1 MNDKDTI
8 APGLTLLP
16 NYISKEEE
24 VDLLKSINKQ
34 SWSTQLSRRVQH
46 YGYRYDYKNKNPAE
60 KLGDLPEWSE
70 FIVDRIQ
77 QTIKGSDPETDT
89 EFNQMIINEYK
100 PGQGIAAH
108 TDSKMFGPIIVSLS
122 LGSDTVMRF
131 VCKADKTDLVL
142 PRRSLLILQD
152 KARYNYTHEI
162 PKRGSD
168 LIDGQKKPRG
178 LRVSV
183 TLRTYNTK

>member
-8 APGLTLLP
+8 APGLRLLP
-16 NYISKEEE
+16 NFISKEEE
-24 VDLLKSINKQ
+24 MDLLKSINKQ
-34 SWSTQLSRRVQH
+34 SWGTQLSRRVQH
-46 YGYRYDYKNKNPAE
+46 YGYRYDYKNKNLAE

-77 QTIKGSDPETDT
+77 HTLAETNT
-89 EFNQMIINEYK
+89 KFNQMIINEYK

-152 KARYNYTHEI
+152 EARYNYTHEI
-162 PKRGSD
+162 PKRASD
-168 LIDGQKKPRG
+168 LINGQRKPRG
-178 LRVSV
+178 LRVSM
-183 TLRTYNTK
+183 TLRTYSQ